1 MLLKCNVIL
10 NREKMSVL
18 HRINDNLIGKLILQ
32 FWVLEV
38 ETESQNPVNNS
49 VIRLG
54 KQPPAGLNWNLVIL
68 N

>member
-1 MLLKCNVIL
+1 
-10 NREKMSVL
+10 MSVL